1 MSQYLIHIKDIL
13 GNKQY
18 IYNTHINEFGFE
30 NSINFILSQENK
42 KDLKYKI
49 HDQYCEIYYDQE
61 ICNKGWIWTS
71 NEIKTN
77 VIYILTRIPIL
88 NTTKPNKT
96 IQTNHLGT
104 VSSVTQTSDRDNIE
118 LIEIDSCLQSR
129 SPDWQGN
136 RTLVRQGD
144 RSLVRQDPI
153 INAWPHLVNEINKLS
168 LGDGYANNPFIPMWS
183 EEINT
188 ELKEKLSI
196 PNYGLKSTCSSSNLQ
211 DYL

>member
-88 NTTKPNKT
+88 NAVKPNKT
-96 IQTNHLGT
+96 IQTNHLDT
-104 VSSVTQTSDRDNIE
+104 VSTVTQTERGMTQTYDQDNIE
-118 LIEIDSCLQSR
+118 LIEIESCLQS
-129 SPDWQGN
+129 
-136 RTLVRQGD
+136 

-196 PNYGLKSTCSSSNLQ
+196 PNYGLKPSCSSSNLH

>member
-88 NTTKPNKT
+88 NIVKPNKT
-96 IQTNHLGT
+96 IQTNHLDT
-104 VSSVTQTSDRDNIE
+104 VSSVTQTEREIIQTERGNIE
-118 LIEIDSCLQSR
+118 LIEMDSCLQSGSLIR
-129 SPDWQGN
+129 QGN
-136 RTLVRQGD
+136 
-144 RSLVRQDPI
+144 RSLVRQDPV

-183 EEINT
+183 DEINT

-196 PNYGLKSTCSSSNLQ
+196 PNYGLKSICSSSNLH